1 MRIRGPWKR
10 GAGLPSRVLERSPV
24 LERVPTELCTET
36 VEADASP
43 KN

>member
-10 GAGLPSRVLERSPV
+10 GAGLPRSVLECSPL
-24 LERVPTELCTET
+24 LEHVPMELCTEN